1 MVNQTGAR
9 ALNGPDGGKD
19 SSCRPWRQLGERNGV
34 REQGAREVRFL
45 LDADEYVWVQTSDE
59 NGKGKKNLV
68 PKSDRFL
75 AGSSTGLSWAHRND
89 QGFAV
94 DLEDSGSEDF
104 ANIEMK
110 PYTRGES
117 RE

>member
-59 NGKGKKNLV
+59 NGKGKKFWF
-68 PKSDRFL
+68 PSRI
-75 AGSSTGLSWAHRND
+75 
-89 QGFAV
+89 
-94 DLEDSGSEDF
+94 DF
-104 ANIEMK
+104 WQAARQVYRGPIEMIRALLLTWK
-110 PYTRGES
+110 IAALRILPILK
-117 RE
+117 